1 MVESGKKH
9 QGQQASTGAKKDNMD
24 QQLLNEK
31 DMEKAGELHLGLKC
45 KDRSPTMPGSG
56 DQR

>member
-1 MVESGKKH
+1 
-9 QGQQASTGAKKDNMD
+9 MD